1 MERPR
6 RDGTPVVLQEIP
18 EDSMVVILGQKT
30 AARTLTASEAPLSR
44 SLRDYARKS
53 PLGSRAP
60 VRAPVRRAATD
71 LLDATPPV
79 RIF

>member
-6 RDGTPVVLQEIP
+6 RDGTPVVLQGIP

-44 SLRDYARKS
+44 SLRDSARVKVPS
-53 PLGSRAP
+53 
-60 VRAPVRRAATD
+60 D
-71 LLDATPPV
+71 LVP
-79 RIF
+79 R